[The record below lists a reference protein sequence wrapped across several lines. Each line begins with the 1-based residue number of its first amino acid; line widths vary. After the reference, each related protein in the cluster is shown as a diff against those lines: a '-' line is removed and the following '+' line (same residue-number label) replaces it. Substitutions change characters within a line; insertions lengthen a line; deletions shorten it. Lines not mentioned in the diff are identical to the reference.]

1 MQEASGHEGAKPQRV
16 AFCENLGYLFTCGF
30 SKMSA
35 RQYAVWDTVSLIFL
49 KFVNNKIIMKGD
61 KFVLV
66 ISYMNYTSSK
76 IERFDHGNS
85 AALPKEHLKV
95 ISQKNVYYEN

>member
-1 MQEASGHEGAKPQRV
+1 M
-16 AFCENLGYLFTCGF
+16 
-30 SKMSA
+30 
-35 RQYAVWDTVSLIFL
+35 
-49 KFVNNKIIMKGD
+49 
-61 KFVLV
+61 LV

-95 ISQKNVYYEN
+95 ISQKNVYYENVYYEKTGELLKV

>member
-1 MQEASGHEGAKPQRV
+1 MLKSITQHLVNGVLITVEYFLNQHEQSWACFPYALQEASGHEGAKPQRV

-49 KFVNNKIIMKGD
+49 KFINNK
-61 KFVLV
+61 
-66 ISYMNYTSSK
+66 
-76 IERFDHGNS
+76 
-85 AALPKEHLKV
+85 
-95 ISQKNVYYEN
+95 